1 MRDGEYLVSLNLKG
15 AKILVVGG
23 GVVAARKIAKL
34 PKSVSEV
41 VLVAPEISERI
52 IDYVT
57 TSGVKYQL
65 NYREY
70 LDEDLAGS
78 DVVFAAT
85 SSRDLNQRIAAQA
98 KERRI
103 LVNDV
108 SSPSNGTFS
117 NVALLERGGISVGVA
132 SDPIVPGFSI
142 EVCRL
147 IDEKLPS
154 EIEQLLVLVAK
165 IRAKAHSAGLS
176 FKDVD
181 WMKAFD
187 PSIFE
192 LISTGDLLQAE
203 ESLARCLL

>member
-1 MRDGEYLVSLNLKG
+1 MRDGAYLVSLNLEG

-23 GVVAARKIAKL
+23 GAVAARKIMRL
-34 PKSVSEV
+34 PKSIREV
-41 VLVAPEISERI
+41 VVVAPDISGRVVS
-52 IDYVT
+52 YVT

-65 NYREY
+65 NFREY
-70 LDEDLAGS
+70 SDEDLDGT

-85 SSRDLNQRIAAQA
+85 SSRDLNQRIASRA
-98 KERRI
+98 KELRI

-108 SSPSNGTFS
+108 SNILNGSFS
-117 NVALLERGGISVGVA
+117 NVALVERGGISIGVT
-132 SDPIVPGFSI
+132 SNPVVPGFSVEI
-142 EVCRL
+142 CRL

-154 EIEQLLVLVAK
+154 EIGELLVLVAK
-165 IRAKAHSAGLS
+165 IRAKAHSTGLL

-192 LISTGDLLQAE
+192 LISAGDLLHAE